1 MSFDDEDAHLLA
13 EIGFTENQGKLYLA
27 LLRLGKAG
35 GKIISKQTGISRPV
49 VYRTL
54 NELQKM
60 GLVEREITF
69 PLKFIATPLKQ
80 GLQIFMTQKL
90 QQYEKNR
97 EKAERFLLKKRNYPE
112 VNLDR
117 EECSFK
123 IIEGKEKII
132 QIIKLQHHKAKRNAI
147 IISTL
152 GRWMQIINCCF
163 EDYEEALQRKVKY
176 QIVVEKPE
184 NKAVFPEQIQVLLEK
199 PNFELKTLCCGALQN
214 NFGVFDDEEA
224 TFNFF
229 PSKSLKESPIIWTN
243 HLGFIS
249 MAHDQFE
256 KVWKKARKYKPQ

>member
-1 MSFDDEDAHLLA
+1 MSFDNEDAHLLA
-13 EIGFTENQGKLYLA
+13 EIGFTKNQGKLYLA
-27 LLRLGKAG
+27 LLRLGKTE

-54 NELQKM
+54 DELQKM

-69 PLKFIATPLKQ
+69 PYKFMATPLKQ

-90 QQYEKNR
+90 QQYEENR
-97 EKAERFLLKKRNYPE
+97 EKAERFLLKKQNYPK

-117 EECSFK
+117 EEYSFK
-123 IIEGKEKII
+123 IIEGKERII
-132 QIIKLQHHKAKRNAI
+132 QIMKLQNHKAKRNAI

-152 GRWMQIINCCF
+152 GRWLQILHYCF

-176 QIVVEKPE
+176 QIVVDKPG

-199 PNFELKTLCCGALQN
+199 PNFELKILGGALQN

-243 HLGFIS
+243 HPGFIS

>member
-1 MSFDDEDAHLLA
+1 MSFDDEDTRLLA
-13 EIGFTENQGKLYLA
+13 EIGFTKNQGKLYLV

-60 GLVEREITF
+60 GLVEREITS
-69 PLKFIATPLKQ
+69 PYKFMATPLKQ
-80 GLQIFMTQKL
+80 GLQIIMTQKL
-90 QQYEKNR
+90 QQYEENR
-97 EKAERFLLKKRNYPE
+97 EKIQRFLLKKRNYPE

-123 IIEGKEKII
+123 IIEGKEKIL
-132 QIIKLQHHKAKRNAI
+132 QIMKLQHHKAKRNVI
-147 IISTL
+147 IICTL
-152 GRWMQIINCCF
+152 GRWLQIIDYCF

-176 QIVVEKPE
+176 QIVVGKPE
-184 NKAVFPEQIQVLLEK
+184 NKAVFPEQIQFLLEK
-199 PNFELKTLCCGALQN
+199 PNFELKTVGGALQN
-214 NFGVFDDEEA
+214 SFGIFDDEEA

-229 PSKSLKESPIIWTN
+229 PSESLKESSIIWTN
-243 HLGFIS
+243 HSGFIS